1 MSENSF
7 QKDNLGWQ
15 LQQLQQKISEWW
27 EFHTS
32 QIVPNIS
39 EKDLPSWWDNPIIL
53 TIAKIATWLLFACL
67 LSWLGIKIIRILNPY
82 IYDIRNTINLT
93 TKTREKLEPELSI
106 TAWLNES
113 QKFQQIGNYREA
125 FRCLYMAMLQRLN
138 DKEIILHQYSRTDG
152 EYLKLIQN
160 LSQPQPYQKLFM
172 THQQLLFAN
181 LEISASV
188 FQECQQA
195 YQEIEDE

>member
-53 TIAKIATWLLFACL
+53 T
-67 LSWLGIKIIRILNPY
+67 
-82 IYDIRNTINLT
+82 
-93 TKTREKLEPELSI
+93 KT
-106 TAWLNES
+106 
-113 QKFQQIGNYREA
+113 
-125 FRCLYMAMLQRLN
+125 
-138 DKEIILHQYSRTDG
+138 
-152 EYLKLIQN
+152 
-160 LSQPQPYQKLFM
+160 
-172 THQQLLFAN
+172 
-181 LEISASV
+181 
-188 FQECQQA
+188 
-195 YQEIEDE
+195 